1 VDTMSDRKWVL
12 LKRRGKEN
20 SFAQSGPYDTSQICR
35 FLEEGLCSDR
45 DFVWTEGFT
54 EWKRISLTS
63 VFSTHPA
70 RTIEDI
76 LAYQSRKYTAKQLRI
91 VRYLPAISCVDWSEM
106 FKNIKNFYN

>member
-1 VDTMSDRKWVL
+1 MGIMSDRKWVL

-20 SFAQSGPYDTSQICR
+20 SFTQSGPYDTSQIRR

-54 EWKRISLTS
+54 EWKRISLTP

-76 LAYQSRKYTAKQLRI
+76 LAYQSRKYTARQFRI
-91 VRYLPAISCVDWSEM
+91 VRYLPDRPFPGWFELNKAIQD
-106 FKNIKNFYN
+106 FYS